1 MKLQLLSTLLLL
13 GSLCQA
19 QTLTPTED
27 AMVYRGNTTNNY
39 GADLKLQVKKTEGS
53 GVTRNAYLKFDVTGI
68 TTAQVGKAT
77 LRLYCNNKA
86 FDSIQSVMAV
96 YASSNAWTE
105 SGITWANAPAVTNN
119 LSTTVV
125 VAKGT
130 YYEWD
135 VTDYIKQ
142 SIPLGNLVS
151 LSVADVN
158 FSNNL
163 VEFSSKEAVN
173 KPQLVISA
181 TAETGATEYYLDG
194 INGNDANDG
203 KSSVAAWKTLNKI
216 NTSNLSTGAKILFKS
231 GQTFNG
237 VLNISNNGT
246 AASPVVCGVYGGTD
260 PATING
266 KGQPFTIFSYNR
278 SYIELKNLVVTNFRT
293 GTITAADAFSAI
305 YFINENAGT
314 LNHIHIE
321 NVRVDSV
328 NSSSDV
334 DASTSVYHGGIQFYS
349 TGNLIPSCYNDV
361 LIQGCTFQHLSR
373 TGCDFRSD
381 WDLRNVN
388 TSFGD
393 NLGDGRTDNWTPN
406 KNVQIKNNLF
416 RQIAGNGLIV
426 RVAFKALIEGN
437 LFDSCGTDI
446 SGNAT
451 FNFNTDSC
459 TYQFNEA
466 KNTVYNNGDTDARG
480 IDADFRTKSTIIQY
494 NYLHNNGL
502 GGVVAT
508 GGDQTAGQI
517 PQRFNVTSVIRYNLI
532 ENNDRQG
539 IAFSGALD
547 GIDIYNNTFYADAT
561 HTDVIIVR
569 SAIWAV
575 APKNIRF
582 KNNIFY
588 YTGTN
593 PSYSFASGS
602 TQNFTNNLF
611 YGIHPSSEPSDAA
624 KIIGNPNFN
633 NSGSQDGYK
642 YLDGSAALNSG
653 MLIPNNGGRDYY
665 NVAVSSS
672 ANPNVGMYNGPSV
685 GTIPVKLINFF
696 ARKSVSETRLSWTT
710 TLEINSQR
718 FEIERSKNGVDFE
731 KLGTVN
737 AARNSSTTNN
747 YAFSDLH
754 PLTGLNY
761 YRLKQIDVD
770 GKFTYSEIRLLNY
783 DDAKKQ
789 LIVYPN
795 PVSDKIYMVGNVN
808 VDAPVL
814 IIIYDIQGKKIKEQ
828 SAASFSNMDINV
840 SELSRGIYSI
850 RINNTS
856 TNEIVGEARFLKL

>member
-1 MKLQLLSTLLLL
+1 MKLKLLSTLLLL

-27 AMVYRGNTTNNY
+27 AMVYKGNTGNNY

-53 GVTRNAYLKFDVTGI
+53 GVTRNAYLKFDITSI

-96 YASSNAWTE
+96 YAAANSWTE
-105 SGITWANAPAVTNN
+105 AGINWNNAPPVTSNIT
-119 LSTTVV
+119 STVV
-125 VAKGT
+125 VSKFS

-151 LSVADVN
+151 LAVADVN

-173 KPQLVISA
+173 KPQLVISPVAETAA
-181 TAETGATEYYLDG
+181 TAYYLDG
-194 INGNDANDG
+194 VDGNDANDG
-203 KSSVAAWKTLNKI
+203 KTNSTAWKTLNKI
-216 NTSNLSTGAKILFKS
+216 NTSNLSAGAKIYFRS
-231 GQTFNG
+231 GQSFNG
-237 VLNISNNGT
+237 LFNISNNGT
-246 AASPVVCGVYGGTD
+246 SGSPVVCDVYGGTD

-266 KGQPFTIFSYNR
+266 KGQPTAIFAYNR
-278 SYIELKNLVVTNFRT
+278 SYIELKNLVVTNFRS
-293 GTITAADAFSAI
+293 GVIAASDAFNAV
-305 YFINENAGT
+305 YFVNDNGGT

-334 DASTSVYHGGIQFYS
+334 DAATSVYNGGVQFYS
-349 TGNLIPSCYNDV
+349 TGTLVPSCFNDV
-361 LIQGCTFQHLSR
+361 LIQNCTFQNLSR
-373 TGCDFRSD
+373 TGCNFRSD

-406 KNVQIKNNLF
+406 TNVQIKNNLF
-416 RQIAGNGLIV
+416 RQITGNGLIV

-437 LFDSCGTDI
+437 LFDSCGTVI
-446 SGNAT
+446 SGNAV

-459 TYQFNEA
+459 VYQFNEA

-547 GIDIYNNTFYADAT
+547 GIDVYNNTFYADAS
-561 HTDVIIVR
+561 HTDVVIVR

-575 APKNIRF
+575 APKNTRF

-602 TQNFTNNLF
+602 TYNFTNNLF
-611 YGIHPSSEPSDAA
+611 YGIHPASEPADAA
-624 KIIGNPNFN
+624 KITGDPKLSNP
-633 NSGSQDGYK
+633 GSQDGYK

-653 MLIPNNGGRDYY
+653 MLIPDNGGRDYY

-672 ANPNVGMYNGPSV
+672 TNPNVGLYNGPSI

-696 ARKSVSETRLSWTT
+696 ARKSAGTTVLTWTT
-710 TLEINSQR
+710 TIEINTSR
-718 FEIERSKNGVDFE
+718 FEIERSANGIDFQ
-731 KLGTVN
+731 KSGTVN
-737 AARNSSTTNN
+737 AAGNSATAIN
-747 YAFSDLH
+747 YSFNDLH
-754 PLTGLNY
+754 PLKGLNY
-761 YRLKQIDVD
+761 YRLKQVDLD
-770 GKFTYSEIRLLNY
+770 GKFTYSDIRLLNY
-783 DDAKKQ
+783 DDTKKQ
-789 LIVYPN
+789 LIIYPN
-795 PVSDKIYMVGNVN
+795 PAADKISLIGNTN
-808 VDAPVL
+808 VDAPVT
-814 IIIYDIQGKKIKEQ
+814 ISIYDIQGKKIKEI
-828 SAASFSNMDINV
+828 SIASFSNMDINI
-840 SELSRGIYSI
+840 SELSRGIYSV
-850 RINNTS
+850 RIYHAATK
-856 TNEIVGEARFLKL
+856 EIFGEARFLKL